1 MNRSVPDVVREPWRR
16 FEAKVDPDGVL
27 PAAERARRAKI
38 SYRAFMRAIA
48 RKGVK
53 TRAAKKARKEA
64 ALERSRTRPPNEK
77 RVAEFSR
84 EMDELFESKII
95 WAASQRGELGIA
107 DLRRRQ
113 LERREDCILCHR
125 PFSDDDREAG
135 LAALG
140 PRRRRPRLGPPA

>member
-1 MNRSVPDVVREPWRR
+1 MNRSAANPTREPWRR
-16 FEAKVDPDGVL
+16 FEAKVDPDSAL

-64 ALERSRTRPPNEK
+64 ALQRSLARPPDEK
-77 RVAEFSR
+77 RLAEFSR
-84 EMDELFESKII
+84 EMDELFEFKII
-95 WAASQRGELGIA
+95 WAASQRGEQGIA

-125 PFSDDDREAG
+125 PFTDEDRVAG

-140 PRRRRPRLGPPA
+140 PRRRRPRLG